1 MLTPEYLQR
10 LPDSVVELYA
20 QAEADILADMARR
33 INGFDLF
40 IPSAQY
46 QMERLEEMG
55 ALRRDIISKL
65 SGLTGKS
72 RKEIAAI
79 MQEAGVETLSADE
92 KIYQAAGLVGKSEL
106 SPAVQEVLNAG
117 LQKTGGLFRNLTK
130 TTANT
135 ATRQFEN
142 ALDRAYLQVTSGA
155 FDPNT
160 AVRSAIKSLA
170 QQGVGA
176 ITYPSGHVDT
186 LEVAV
191 RRALVTGVNQ
201 TCLQMQEARADE
213 LGCDLVET
221 TAHSGARP
229 SHAEWQ
235 GQVFSRSG
243 KSRKYPDFVQVTG
256 YGTGEGLGGW
266 NCSHSFYPFFEGLPR
281 TYSDKLLDSY
291 KAKDY
296 EYNGK
301 KMTEYEALQTQR
313 GIERKLRRWKRE
325 NIAMKAAGQDTTESA
340 VKIAQ
345 WQTVQKDFL
354 SQTGLKRQR
363 DREQIAGWSRKAAAQ
378 ASGSARSAQHKANRY
393 FSLSGPEENLRE
405 YLKEKP
411 IIDLLEQQGVE
422 YKQRISEKEIIVS
435 AGVPKIV
442 SESAHAVENR
452 AVKTDRADMTAE
464 RAQSFV
470 DSAKLTL
477 YQPERQTL
485 KFMAENGYAV
495 LNFDHKLVTAVP
507 QKWRKKYD
515 DYLEENQ

>member
-65 SGLTGKS
+65 SGLTDKS

-135 ATRQFEN
+135 ATQQFEN

-291 KAKDY
+291 KAKNY

-301 KMTEYEALQTQR
+301 RMTEYEALQTQR
-313 GIERKLRRWKRE
+313 GIERRLRRWKRE
-325 NIAMKAAGQDTTESA
+325 NLALKAAGQDTTESA

-345 WQTVQKDFL
+345 WQAVQKDFL
-354 SQTGLKRQR
+354 AQTGLKRQR

-378 ASGSARSAQHKANRY
+378 ASGDVRKNTLTNAEGQLIMRAKKTTTTALPGSIKQVESAKGGISRNYYDDSGRWVLQVTNNDHGNRKQHPFGKNGEHAHDIIWKDGKIAERRVRE
-393 FSLSGPEENLRE
+393 LTDQEREEN
-405 YLKEKP
+405 
-411 IIDLLEQQGVE
+411 
-422 YKQRISEKEIIVS
+422 
-435 AGVPKIV
+435 
-442 SESAHAVENR
+442 
-452 AVKTDRADMTAE
+452 ADI
-464 RAQSFV
+464 
-470 DSAKLTL
+470 L
-477 YQPERQTL
+477 
-485 KFMAENGYAV
+485 
-495 LNFDHKLVTAVP
+495 
-507 QKWRKKYD
+507 
-515 DYLEENQ
+515 

>member
-55 ALRRDIISKL
+55 ALRKDIISKL

-79 MQEAGVETLSADE
+79 MREAGVEALAADE

-106 SPAVQEVLNAG
+106 SPAVQEVLSAG

-256 YGTGEGLGGW
+256 YGPGEGLGGW

-291 KAKDY
+291 KAKNY

-301 KMTEYEALQTQR
+301 RMTEYEALQTQR
-313 GIERKLRRWKRE
+313 GIERRLRRWKRE
-325 NIAMKAAGQDTTESA
+325 NLAMKAAGQDTTESA

-345 WQTVQKDFL
+345 WQAVQKDFL

-363 DREQIAGWSRKAAAQ
+363 DREQIAGWSRKTAAQ
-378 ASGSARSAQHKANRY
+378 ASGDVRKNTLTNAEGQLIMRAKKTTTTALPGSIKQVESAKGGISRNYYDDSGRWVLQVTNNDHGNRKQHPFGKNGEHAHDIIWKDGKIAERRVRE
-393 FSLSGPEENLRE
+393 LTDQEREEN
-405 YLKEKP
+405 
-411 IIDLLEQQGVE
+411 
-422 YKQRISEKEIIVS
+422 
-435 AGVPKIV
+435 
-442 SESAHAVENR
+442 
-452 AVKTDRADMTAE
+452 ADI
-464 RAQSFV
+464 
-470 DSAKLTL
+470 L
-477 YQPERQTL
+477 
-485 KFMAENGYAV
+485 
-495 LNFDHKLVTAVP
+495 
-507 QKWRKKYD
+507 
-515 DYLEENQ
+515 

>member
-1 MLTPEYLQR
+1 MLTPDYLQR

-65 SGLTGKS
+65 SGLTDKS

-135 ATRQFEN
+135 ATQQFEN

-291 KAKDY
+291 KAKNY

-301 KMTEYEALQTQR
+301 RMTEYEALQTQR

-345 WQTVQKDFL
+345 WQAVQKDFL
-354 SQTGLKRQR
+354 AQTGLKRQR

-378 ASGSARSAQHKANRY
+378 ASGDVRKNTLTNAEGQLIMRAKKTTTTALPGSIKQVESAKGGISRNYYDDSGRWVLQVTNNDHGNRKQHPFGKNGEHAHDIIWKDGKIAERRVRE
-393 FSLSGPEENLRE
+393 LTDQEREEN
-405 YLKEKP
+405 
-411 IIDLLEQQGVE
+411 
-422 YKQRISEKEIIVS
+422 
-435 AGVPKIV
+435 
-442 SESAHAVENR
+442 
-452 AVKTDRADMTAE
+452 ADI
-464 RAQSFV
+464 
-470 DSAKLTL
+470 L
-477 YQPERQTL
+477 
-485 KFMAENGYAV
+485 
-495 LNFDHKLVTAVP
+495 
-507 QKWRKKYD
+507 
-515 DYLEENQ
+515 

>member
-1 MLTPEYLQR
+1 M
-10 LPDSVVELYA
+10 
-20 QAEADILADMARR
+20 
-33 INGFDLF
+33 
-40 IPSAQY
+40 
-46 QMERLEEMG
+46 
-55 ALRRDIISKL
+55 
-65 SGLTGKS
+65 
-72 RKEIAAI
+72 
-79 MQEAGVETLSADE
+79 
-92 KIYQAAGLVGKSEL
+92 
-106 SPAVQEVLNAG
+106 
-117 LQKTGGLFRNLTK
+117 
-130 TTANT
+130 
-135 ATRQFEN
+135 
-142 ALDRAYLQVTSGA
+142 QVTSGA

-291 KAKDY
+291 KAKNY

-325 NIAMKAAGQDTTESA
+325 NIAMKAAGQDATESA

-345 WQTVQKDFL
+345 WQAVQKDFL
-354 SQTGLKRQR
+354 AQTGLKRQR
-363 DREQIAGWSRKAAAQ
+363 DREQIAGWSRKTAAQ
-378 ASGSARSAQHKANRY
+378 ASGDVRKNTLTNAEGQLIMRAKKTTTTALPGSIKQVESAKGGISRNYYDDSGRWVLQVTNNDHGNRKQHPFGKNGEHAHDIIWKDGKIAERRVRE
-393 FSLSGPEENLRE
+393 LTDQEREEN
-405 YLKEKP
+405 
-411 IIDLLEQQGVE
+411 
-422 YKQRISEKEIIVS
+422 
-435 AGVPKIV
+435 
-442 SESAHAVENR
+442 
-452 AVKTDRADMTAE
+452 ADI
-464 RAQSFV
+464 
-470 DSAKLTL
+470 L
-477 YQPERQTL
+477 
-485 KFMAENGYAV
+485 
-495 LNFDHKLVTAVP
+495 
-507 QKWRKKYD
+507 
-515 DYLEENQ
+515 

>member
-55 ALRRDIISKL
+55 ALRKDIISKL

-79 MQEAGVETLSADE
+79 MREAGVEALAADE

-106 SPAVQEVLNAG
+106 SPAVQEVLSAG
-117 LQKTGGLFRNLTK
+117 LQKTGGLFKNLTK

-135 ATRQFEN
+135 ATKQFEN
-142 ALDRAYLQVTSGA
+142 ALDRAYMQVTSGA
-155 FDPNT
+155 FDTNT
-160 AVRSAIKSLA
+160 AVRSAIKHLA

-281 TYSDKLLDSY
+281 TYSDKLLSDY
-291 KAKDY
+291 TAKNY

-313 GIERKLRRWKRE
+313 GIERRLRRWKRE
-325 NIAMKAAGQDTTESA
+325 NLAMKAAGQDTTESA

-345 WQTVQKDFL
+345 WQAVQKDFL
-354 SQTGLKRQR
+354 AQTGLKRQR

-378 ASGSARSAQHKANRY
+378 ASGDVRKNTLTNAEGQLIMRAKKTTTTALPGSIKQVESAKGGISRNYYDDSGRWVLQVTNNDHGNRKQHPFGKNGEHAHDIIWKDGKIAERRVRE
-393 FSLSGPEENLRE
+393 LTDQEREEN
-405 YLKEKP
+405 
-411 IIDLLEQQGVE
+411 
-422 YKQRISEKEIIVS
+422 
-435 AGVPKIV
+435 
-442 SESAHAVENR
+442 
-452 AVKTDRADMTAE
+452 ADI
-464 RAQSFV
+464 
-470 DSAKLTL
+470 L
-477 YQPERQTL
+477 
-485 KFMAENGYAV
+485 
-495 LNFDHKLVTAVP
+495 
-507 QKWRKKYD
+507 
-515 DYLEENQ
+515 

>member
-33 INGFDLF
+33 INGFDMF

-55 ALRRDIISKL
+55 ALRKDIVSEL
-65 SGLTGKS
+65 SRLTGKS

-79 MQEAGVETLSADE
+79 MREAGVETLAADE

-117 LQKTGGLFRNLTK
+117 LQKTNGLFRNLTR

-142 ALDRAYLQVTSGA
+142 ALDRAYMQVTSGA
-155 FDPNT
+155 FDYNT

-170 QQGVGA
+170 KQGVGA
-176 ITYPSGHVDT
+176 ITYPSGHIDT

-201 TCLQMQEARADE
+201 TCLKMQEARADE

-243 KSRKYPDFVQVTG
+243 KSRKYPDFVKTTG

-281 TYSDKLLDSY
+281 TYSDSLLDSY
-291 KAKDY
+291 KAKGY

-313 GIERKLRRWKRE
+313 GIERNLRRWKRE

-345 WQTVQKDFL
+345 WQATQKDFL
-354 SQTGLKRQR
+354 AQTGLKRQR
-363 DREQIAGWSRKAAAQ
+363 DREQIAGWTRKTAAQ
-378 ASGSARSAQHKANRY
+378 ASGSARSAQRKANRY

-411 IIDLLEQQGVE
+411 VIDLLEQQGVE

-435 AGVPKIV
+435 AGAPKIV
-442 SESAHAVENR
+442 SESAHAAENR

-485 KFMAENGYAV
+485 KFMAEDGYAV
-495 LNFDHKLVTAVP
+495 LNFEHKLVTAVP
-507 QKWRKKYD
+507 QKWRKKYN
-515 DYLEENQ
+515 DYLEESQ

>member
-55 ALRRDIISKL
+55 ALRKDIISKL

-79 MQEAGVETLSADE
+79 MREAGVETLSADE

-106 SPAVQEVLNAG
+106 SPAVQEVLSAG

-135 ATRQFEN
+135 ATKQFEN
-142 ALDRAYLQVTSGA
+142 ALDRAYMQVTSGA
-155 FDPNT
+155 FDANT

-281 TYSDKLLDSY
+281 TYSDKLLSDY
-291 KAKDY
+291 KAKNY

-313 GIERKLRRWKRE
+313 GIERRLRRWKRE
-325 NIAMKAAGQDTTESA
+325 NLAMKAAGQDTTESA

-345 WQTVQKDFL
+345 WQAVQKDFL
-354 SQTGLKRQR
+354 AQTGLKRQR

-378 ASGSARSAQHKANRY
+378 ASGDARKNTLTNAEGQLIMRAKKTTTTALPGSIKQVESAKGGISRNYYDDSGRWVLQVTNNDHGNRKQHPFGKNGEHAHDIIWKDGKIAERRVRE
-393 FSLSGPEENLRE
+393 LTDQEREEN
-405 YLKEKP
+405 
-411 IIDLLEQQGVE
+411 
-422 YKQRISEKEIIVS
+422 
-435 AGVPKIV
+435 
-442 SESAHAVENR
+442 
-452 AVKTDRADMTAE
+452 ADI
-464 RAQSFV
+464 
-470 DSAKLTL
+470 L
-477 YQPERQTL
+477 
-485 KFMAENGYAV
+485 
-495 LNFDHKLVTAVP
+495 
-507 QKWRKKYD
+507 
-515 DYLEENQ
+515 

>member
-33 INGFDLF
+33 INGFDMF

-55 ALRRDIISKL
+55 ALRKDIISKL

-79 MQEAGVETLSADE
+79 MREAGVETLSADE
-92 KIYQAAGLVGKSEL
+92 KIYRAAGLVGKSEL
-106 SPAVQEVLNAG
+106 SPAVQEVLSAG
-117 LQKTGGLFRNLTK
+117 LQKTGGLFKNLTK

-142 ALDRAYLQVTSGA
+142 ALDRAYMQVTSGA

-160 AVRSAIKSLA
+160 AVRSAIKHLA

-291 KAKDY
+291 KAKNY

-301 KMTEYEALQTQR
+301 RMTEYEALQTQR
-313 GIERKLRRWKRE
+313 GIERRLRRWKRE

-354 SQTGLKRQR
+354 TQTGLKRQR

-378 ASGSARSAQHKANRY
+378 ASGDVRKNTLTNAEGQLIMRAKKTTTTALPGSIKQVESAKGGISRNYYDDSGRWVLQVTNNDHGNRKQHPFGKNGEHAHDIIWKDGKIAERRVRE
-393 FSLSGPEENLRE
+393 LTDQEREEN
-405 YLKEKP
+405 
-411 IIDLLEQQGVE
+411 
-422 YKQRISEKEIIVS
+422 
-435 AGVPKIV
+435 
-442 SESAHAVENR
+442 
-452 AVKTDRADMTAE
+452 ADI
-464 RAQSFV
+464 
-470 DSAKLTL
+470 L
-477 YQPERQTL
+477 
-485 KFMAENGYAV
+485 
-495 LNFDHKLVTAVP
+495 
-507 QKWRKKYD
+507 
-515 DYLEENQ
+515 

>member
-1 MLTPEYLQR
+1 MLTPDYLQR

-106 SPAVQEVLNAG
+106 SPAVQEVLSAG

-291 KAKDY
+291 KAKNY

-301 KMTEYEALQTQR
+301 RMTEYEALQTQR

-363 DREQIAGWSRKAAAQ
+363 DREQIADWSRKAAAQ
-378 ASGSARSAQHKANRY
+378 ASGDVRKNTLTNAEGQLIMRAKKTTTTALPGSIKQVESAKGGISRNYYDDSGRWVLQVTNNDHGNRKQHPFGKNGEHAHDIIWKDGKIAERRVRE
-393 FSLSGPEENLRE
+393 LTDQEREEN
-405 YLKEKP
+405 
-411 IIDLLEQQGVE
+411 
-422 YKQRISEKEIIVS
+422 
-435 AGVPKIV
+435 
-442 SESAHAVENR
+442 
-452 AVKTDRADMTAE
+452 ADI
-464 RAQSFV
+464 
-470 DSAKLTL
+470 L
-477 YQPERQTL
+477 
-485 KFMAENGYAV
+485 
-495 LNFDHKLVTAVP
+495 
-507 QKWRKKYD
+507 
-515 DYLEENQ
+515 